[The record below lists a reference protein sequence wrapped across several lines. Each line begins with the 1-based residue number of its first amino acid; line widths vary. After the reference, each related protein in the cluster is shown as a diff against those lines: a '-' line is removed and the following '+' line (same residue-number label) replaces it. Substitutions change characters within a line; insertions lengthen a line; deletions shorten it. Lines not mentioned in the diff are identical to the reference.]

1 MKKISKKQGLIDELI
16 ARLQD
21 ETKEVEVAEIIGVL
35 QDYQKDLELLRLSF
49 VQKKIRD
56 LSKLEK
62 DLMKVMDLEPDLED
76 EL

>member
-16 ARLQD
+16 VRLKD
-21 ETKEVEVAEIIGVL
+21 ETKEVEVIEIIGVL
-35 QDYQKDLELLRLSF
+35 QEYQKDLELLRLSY